1 MSKKEKPL
9 PKPPS
14 TPFGKKRSFED
25 NENRGPLMA
34 EQMAIAMSQGKLDE
48 FLQKELPDNEHAR
61 KLAEMMMGMSG
72 MMPAGGFSGKPAQG
86 TEGSPKEPASEEHG
100 ERSPDVQ
107 PPEDIINAVQAG
119 DLQGLKGL
127 LAKEHA
133 KRTGGSIT
141 DIPDEEKKTIEPSSA
156 EPAVDKEV
164 IDQIMKIASE
174 NDLSLDWLF
183 FRALKRYVEE
193 YKKTG
198 KL

>member
-14 TPFGKKRSFED
+14 TPFGRKRSFED
-25 NENRGPLMA
+25 NENREPLMA
-34 EQMAIAMSQGKLDE
+34 DQMAMAMSQGKLDE

-72 MMPAGGFSGKPAQG
+72 MMPAGGFSDNPARK
-86 TEGSPKEPASEEHG
+86 TEEFPKDAPEEHG
-100 ERSPDVQ
+100 ERSSDIQ
-107 PPEDIINAVQAG
+107 PPEDIVNAVQAG
-119 DLQGLKGL
+119 DLQGLMGL

-133 KRTGGSIT
+133 KRTGSSVT
-141 DIPDEEKKTIEPSSA
+141 DTPHEEKNSIAPSSA
-156 EPAVDKEV
+156 GPAVDKEV
-164 IDQIMKIASE
+164 IDLLMKIASD

-198 KL
+198 NL